1 MSTDKPMNVGQ
12 ELVTRLQNLNKMLDA
27 IRSAQFDELFLPEH
41 TETINT
47 FMPTVGLGFDGQIHT
62 IMMPTTQ
69 EITVPDKYY
78 IVISNARRQF
88 NVRVDKTEYDSY
100 TIGDHYP
107 HYEKI
112 Q

>member
-1 MSTDKPMNVGQ
+1 MMKKLFSIIILVVCWGCEPETGIIKDKIIV
-12 ELVTRLQNLNKMLDA
+12 
-27 IRSAQFDELFLPEH
+27 PEH

-47 FMPTVGLGFDGQIHT
+47 FIPTVGLGFDGQIHT

-78 IVISNARRQF
+78 IVIGNARRQF

-107 HYEKI
+107 HYEKP
-112 Q
+112 